1 MIKVTIEKIESRIQ
15 QAESIRDEN
24 KGELLDLLAK
34 LKSEVAD
41 LARTHEEDAE
51 SIASFTE
58 VSAREAT
65 RQQTNPRLLSLAIDG
80 LSSSVEEFETSHPK
94 LVQNV
99 DSICRMLAAIG
110 L

>member
-1 MIKVTIEKIESRIQ
+1 MIKVTIEKIESRIRQ
-15 QAESIRDEN
+15 TESIGDEN
-24 KGELLDLLAK
+24 KEELLDLFAT

-51 SIASFTE
+51 SIAIFTE

-65 RQQTNPRLLSLAIDG
+65 RQQTNPRLLRLAIDG